1 MRPPTISVM
10 VVYAAPGVEAQVGVA
25 LPAGATVNDAVAE
38 SGIVAQQ
45 GLDAALLQFAIF
57 GQRATGGTP
66 VAEGDRIEL
75 TRPLVADPKHA
86 RRKRA
91 AGQPKPRSVPR

>member
-1 MRPPTISVM
+1 MKPPTISV
-10 VVYAAPGVEAQVGVA
+10 VVAYAAPEVEAQVGVA
-25 LPAGATVNDAVAE
+25 LPAGATVDDAVAG
-38 SGIVAQQ
+38 SGIVAQM

-57 GQRATGGTP
+57 GQRAKGGTP
-66 VAEGDRIEL
+66 VVEGDRIEL

-91 AGQPKPRSVPR
+91 AARPKPKSVPK